1 MEIIIVTGL
10 SGAGKSRAI
19 NAFEDIGYFCVDNLP
34 PKLINKFVNLCDN
47 SSDGINKVAIV
58 ADARG
63 GSFFSSIFDALNEL
77 EQEGHS
83 YKILFLDCKDE
94 IIVRRF
100 KETRRRHHLSGRFGG
115 SLELCVKEERNRM
128 LALREKADYI
138 IDTTSLSPAK
148 LRERIDSIVLSKNT
162 DALRIHCVSF
172 GFKYGVPI
180 EADIMFDVR
189 CLKNPF
195 YVDELRDKTGLDKD
209 VYDYVM
215 EDEPSKGMISRILS
229 LIDYSIPLYCAEGKS
244 QLVIAIG
251 CTGGHHRS
259 VAMTKTLADH
269 LAENGMN
276 VSEEHRD
283 ITKGSR

>member
-10 SGAGKSRAI
+10 SGAGKSLTI

-47 SSDGINKVAIV
+47 SSDGINKIAIV

-83 YKILFLDCKDE
+83 YKVLFLDCKDE
-94 IIVRRF
+94 VIVRRF
-100 KETRRRHHLSGRFGG
+100 KETRRRHHLAERMGG
-115 SLELCVKEERNRM
+115 SLDSCVKEERNRM

-138 IDTTSLSPAK
+138 IDTSYLAPAK
-148 LRERIDSIVLSKNT
+148 LRERIDSIVLTNTT
-162 DALRIHCVSF
+162 DALKIHCVSF

-180 EADIMFDVR
+180 EADLMFDVR

-215 EDEPSKGMISRILS
+215 EDEASKGMISRILS
-229 LIDYSIPLYCAEGKS
+229 LVDYSIPLYCAEGKS
-244 QLVIAIG
+244 QLVIAVG

-259 VAMTKTLADH
+259 VAMTKTIADH
-269 LAENGMN
+269 LTENGLN